1 MLHHDLLASAWPAA
15 EVLAALAGAQTL
27 VFQGPL
33 GNQAA
38 VQAHLVLPS
47 AAYAEREGTFTNFE
61 GRVQRFR
68 VALPPLG
75 EALPDWDIL
84 ARVGRA
90 LGLADPAFQATR
102 AERVFRELAAAVPAF
117 AGLSYRSLGDAGAA
131 RRRPGGPGMSAVAA
145 DVLVQLGPVLFVM
158 FVVLNMGGIFTW
170 VERKQS
176 AIMQDR
182 IGANRAS
189 IFGIRILG
197 LLHPVADAIKMLTK
211 EDFMP
216 ARADRALFQWAPF
229 VSVFFALVA
238 FASIPFGDRL
248 VIGGRE
254 IELQAV
260 TLNVGILYVLAML
273 SLGVYGL
280 MMAGWASANNYALL
294 GGQRAA
300 ALMISAE
307 IAIGASI
314 MGVVMVYGSLDMQEI
329 ARAQGQPLLPRFFGA
344 WIPAWGILTQ
354 PLAFII
360 FLTAGIAATKRIP
373 FDMPEGESEI
383 IGYFVEYSGMKFG
396 MFAMADFVETVVIAG
411 MTTALFLGGWQ
422 VPYLQAGGFAFPWG
436 TTVEL
441 PHLLVVALQVGAFLV
456 KVSVMIFFLMLIRWT
471 LPRFRYD
478 QAMRL
483 GWLGL
488 FPLSLLNIVATGL
501 VLLAFGR

>member
-1 MLHHDLLASAWPAA
+1 MSVAGDLLA
-15 EVLAALAGAQTL
+15 
-27 VFQGPL
+27 
-33 GNQAA
+33 
-38 VQAHLVLPS
+38 
-47 AAYAEREGTFTNFE
+47 
-61 GRVQRFR
+61 RF
-68 VALPPLG
+68 
-75 EALPDWDIL
+75 
-84 ARVGRA
+84 
-90 LGLADPAFQATR
+90 
-102 AERVFRELAAAVPAF
+102 
-117 AGLSYRSLGDAGAA
+117 
-131 RRRPGGPGMSAVAA
+131 
-145 DVLVQLGPVLFVM
+145 GPVAFTM
-158 FVVLNMGGIFTW
+158 FVVLNLGGILTW

-189 IFGIRILG
+189 IFGIRAMG
-197 LLHPVADAIKMLTK
+197 LLHPLADAVKMLTK

-216 ARADRALFQWAPF
+216 THADRLLFTLAPF
-229 VSVFFALVA
+229 VSVFFALAA
-238 FASIPFGDRL
+238 FASIPFGDTL
-248 VIGGRE
+248 TVAGRT

-307 IAIGASI
+307 IAIGASL
-314 MGVVMVYGSLDMQEI
+314 MGVVMVYGSLNMQDI
-329 ARAQGQPLLPRFFGA
+329 TRAQGQPLLPQLFGS

-354 PLAFII
+354 PLAFVI

-396 MFAMADFVETVVIAG
+396 MFAMADFLETVVIAG
-411 MTTALFLGGWQ
+411 MSTALFLGGWQ
-422 VPYLQAGGFAFPWG
+422 IPYLQSGGFAFPWG
-436 TTVEL
+436 QSVAL
-441 PHLLVVALQVGAFLV
+441 PALVVTVLQVGAFLT
-456 KVSVMIFFLMLIRWT
+456 KVVVMIWFLMLVRWT

-488 FPLSLLNIVATGL
+488 FPLCILNLVVTAI
-501 VLLAFGR
+501 VLLALGKA

>member
-1 MLHHDLLASAWPAA
+1 MSVAGDLLA
-15 EVLAALAGAQTL
+15 
-27 VFQGPL
+27 
-33 GNQAA
+33 
-38 VQAHLVLPS
+38 
-47 AAYAEREGTFTNFE
+47 
-61 GRVQRFR
+61 RF
-68 VALPPLG
+68 
-75 EALPDWDIL
+75 
-84 ARVGRA
+84 
-90 LGLADPAFQATR
+90 
-102 AERVFRELAAAVPAF
+102 
-117 AGLSYRSLGDAGAA
+117 
-131 RRRPGGPGMSAVAA
+131 
-145 DVLVQLGPVLFVM
+145 GPVAFTM
-158 FVVLNMGGIFTW
+158 FVVLNLGGILTW

-189 IFGIRILG
+189 IFGIRAMG
-197 LLHPVADAIKMLTK
+197 LLHPLADAVKMLTK

-216 ARADRALFQWAPF
+216 THADRLLFVLAPF
-229 VSVFFALVA
+229 VSVFFALAA
-238 FASIPFGDRL
+238 FASIPFGDTL
-248 VIGGRE
+248 TIAGRT

-307 IAIGASI
+307 IAIGASL
-314 MGVVMVYGSLDMQEI
+314 MGVVMVYGSLNMQDI
-329 ARAQGQPLLPRFFGA
+329 TRAQGQPLLPQFFGS

-354 PLAFII
+354 PLAFVI

-396 MFAMADFVETVVIAG
+396 MFAMADFLETVVIAG
-411 MTTALFLGGWQ
+411 MSTAMFLGGWQ
-422 VPYLQAGGFAFPWG
+422 IPYLQSGGFAFPWG
-436 TTVEL
+436 QSVAL
-441 PHLLVVALQVGAFLV
+441 PALVVTVLQVGAFLT
-456 KVSVMIFFLMLIRWT
+456 KVVVMIWFLMLVRWT

-488 FPLSLLNIVATGL
+488 FPLCILNLIVTAI
-501 VLLAFGR
+501 VLLALGKA

>member
-1 MLHHDLLASAWPAA
+1 MSVAGDLLA
-15 EVLAALAGAQTL
+15 
-27 VFQGPL
+27 
-33 GNQAA
+33 
-38 VQAHLVLPS
+38 
-47 AAYAEREGTFTNFE
+47 
-61 GRVQRFR
+61 RF
-68 VALPPLG
+68 
-75 EALPDWDIL
+75 
-84 ARVGRA
+84 
-90 LGLADPAFQATR
+90 
-102 AERVFRELAAAVPAF
+102 
-117 AGLSYRSLGDAGAA
+117 
-131 RRRPGGPGMSAVAA
+131 
-145 DVLVQLGPVLFVM
+145 GPVAFTM
-158 FVVLNMGGIFTW
+158 FVVLNLGGILTW

-189 IFGIRILG
+189 IFGIRAMG
-197 LLHPVADAIKMLTK
+197 LLHPLADAVKMLTK

-216 ARADRALFQWAPF
+216 THADRLLFILAPF
-229 VSVFFALVA
+229 VSVFFALAA
-238 FASIPFGDRL
+238 FASIPFGDTL
-248 VIGGRE
+248 TVAGRT

-273 SLGVYGL
+273 SMGVYGL

-307 IAIGASI
+307 IAIGASL
-314 MGVVMVYGSLDMQEI
+314 MGVVMVYGSLNMQDI
-329 ARAQGQPLLPRFFGA
+329 TRAQGQPLLPQLFGS

-354 PLAFII
+354 PLAFVI

-396 MFAMADFVETVVIAG
+396 MFAMADFLETVVIAG
-411 MTTALFLGGWQ
+411 MSAALFLGGWQ
-422 VPYLQAGGFAFPWG
+422 IPYLQSGGFAFPWG
-436 TTVEL
+436 QSVAL
-441 PHLLVVALQVGAFLV
+441 PALVVTVLQVGAFLT
-456 KVSVMIFFLMLIRWT
+456 KVVVMIWFLMLVRWT

-488 FPLSLLNIVATGL
+488 FPLCILNLVVTAI
-501 VLLAFGR
+501 VLLALGKA

>member
-1 MLHHDLLASAWPAA
+1 MSGIALTLLLMAIPVA
-15 EVLAALAGAQTL
+15 
-27 VFQGPL
+27 
-33 GNQAA
+33 
-38 VQAHLVLPS
+38 
-47 AAYAEREGTFTNFE
+47 FT
-61 GRVQRFR
+61 
-68 VALPPLG
+68 
-75 EALPDWDIL
+75 
-84 ARVGRA
+84 
-90 LGLADPAFQATR
+90 
-102 AERVFRELAAAVPAF
+102 
-117 AGLSYRSLGDAGAA
+117 
-131 RRRPGGPGMSAVAA
+131 
-145 DVLVQLGPVLFVM
+145 M
-158 FVVLNMGGIFTW
+158 FVVLNFGGLLTW

-197 LLHPVADAIKMLTK
+197 LLHPLADAVKMLTK

-216 ARADRALFQWAPF
+216 ARADRLLFTLAPF
-229 VSVFFALVA
+229 VSVFFALAA
-238 FASIPFGDRL
+238 FASIPFGDTL
-248 VIGGRE
+248 TIAGRE
-254 IELQAV
+254 IQLQAV
-260 TLNVGILYVLAML
+260 PLNVGILYVLGML

-280 MMAGWASANNYALL
+280 MMAGWSSANNYALL

-314 MGVVMVYGSLDMQEI
+314 MGVVMVYGSLNMQDI
-329 ARAQGQPLLPRFFGA
+329 ARGQGQPLLPQYFGR

-354 PLAFII
+354 PLAFFL

-396 MFAMADFVETVVIAG
+396 MFAMADFLETVVIAG
-411 MTTALFLGGWQ
+411 MTTGLFLGGWQ
-422 VPYLQAGGFAFPWG
+422 VPYLDSSGFAFPWG
-436 TTVEL
+436 LEVPL
-441 PHLLVVALQVGAFLV
+441 PPLLVTALQVAAFLT
-456 KVSVMIFFLMLIRWT
+456 KVVVLIWFLMLIRWT

-488 FPLSLLNIVATGL
+488 FPLSILNIVITGL
-501 VLLAFGR
+501 VILLLGKA

>member
-1 MLHHDLLASAWPAA
+1 MRVAGDLLA
-15 EVLAALAGAQTL
+15 
-27 VFQGPL
+27 
-33 GNQAA
+33 
-38 VQAHLVLPS
+38 
-47 AAYAEREGTFTNFE
+47 
-61 GRVQRFR
+61 RF
-68 VALPPLG
+68 
-75 EALPDWDIL
+75 
-84 ARVGRA
+84 
-90 LGLADPAFQATR
+90 
-102 AERVFRELAAAVPAF
+102 
-117 AGLSYRSLGDAGAA
+117 
-131 RRRPGGPGMSAVAA
+131 
-145 DVLVQLGPVLFVM
+145 GPVAFTM
-158 FVVLNMGGIFTW
+158 FVVLNLGGILTW

-189 IFGIRILG
+189 IFGIRAMG
-197 LLHPVADAIKMLTK
+197 LLHPLADAVKMLTK

-216 ARADRALFQWAPF
+216 THADRLLFVLAPF
-229 VSVFFALVA
+229 VSVFFALAA
-238 FASIPFGDRL
+238 FASIPFGDTL
-248 VIGGRE
+248 TVAGRT

-307 IAIGASI
+307 IAIGASL
-314 MGVVMVYGSLDMQEI
+314 MGVVMVYGSLNMQDI
-329 ARAQGQPLLPRFFGA
+329 TRAQGLPLLPQLFGN

-354 PLAFII
+354 PLAFVI
-360 FLTAGIAATKRIP
+360 FLTAGMAATKRIP

-396 MFAMADFVETVVIAG
+396 MFAMADFLETVVIAG
-411 MTTALFLGGWQ
+411 MSTALFLGGWQ
-422 VPYLQAGGFAFPWG
+422 IPYLQTGGFAFPWG
-436 TTVEL
+436 QSLAL
-441 PHLLVVALQVGAFLV
+441 PALVVTVLQVGAFLT
-456 KVSVMIFFLMLIRWT
+456 KVVVMIWFLMLVRWT

-488 FPLSLLNIVATGL
+488 FPLCILNLVVTAI
-501 VLLAFGR
+501 VLLALGKV